1 MNTLLTLFL
10 FFKALELK
18 DDSKED
24 IKKSPFQIW
33 FSQNMMRCGIG
44 FLLFGIIDWV
54 IIINYF
60 KILYNGTY

>member
-24 IKKSPFQIW
+24 AFQIW
-33 FSQNMMRCGIG
+33 FSQNMVRCGIG

-60 KILYNGTY
+60 KILYHGTY